1 MGLANLGVVA
11 KTKQIHKSQGRRK
24 SALLL
29 LQDAPLKQPPDWCN
43 WLTPIAPL
51 IVSVFTEQP

>member
-24 SALLL
+24 SAL